1 MRRAHFVEDIK
12 PISHFRANAAD
23 LIRHVTQTKRPL
35 VLTHRGQ
42 SAAVVLGVVEYEEL
56 VGEVETLRDIQVA
69 EKQIASG
76 RGVPHEKARKHVL
89 KTLAR
94 K

>member
-12 PISHFRANAAD
+12 PISQFRANAAD
-23 LIRHVTQTKRPL
+23 LIRQVRQSKRPL

-56 VGEVETLRDIQVA
+56 VEEIETLRDLQVA
-69 EKQIASG
+69 EKQIAYG
-76 RGVPHEKARKHVL
+76 KAVPHEKARKRVL
-89 KTLAR
+89 KSITR

>member
-12 PISHFRANAAD
+12 SISQFRANAAN
-23 LIRHVTQTKRPL
+23 LIRHVRQSKRPL

-42 SAAVVLGVVEYEEL
+42 SAAVLLGVVEYEEL
-56 VGEVETLRDIQVA
+56 VEEIETLRDLRVA
-69 EKQIASG
+69 ETQFAYRK
-76 RGVPHEKARKHVL
+76 GVPHEQARKRVL
-89 KTLAR
+89 RAITR

>member
-12 PISHFRANAAD
+12 PISQFRANAAD
-23 LIRHVTQTKRPL
+23 LIRHVRQSKRPL
-35 VLTHRGQ
+35 VLTHHGQ

-56 VGEVETLRDIQVA
+56 VEEIETLRDLQVA
-69 EKQIASG
+69 EKQVAYG
-76 RGVPHEKARKHVL
+76 KGVPHEKARKRVL
-89 KTLAR
+89 KSIAR